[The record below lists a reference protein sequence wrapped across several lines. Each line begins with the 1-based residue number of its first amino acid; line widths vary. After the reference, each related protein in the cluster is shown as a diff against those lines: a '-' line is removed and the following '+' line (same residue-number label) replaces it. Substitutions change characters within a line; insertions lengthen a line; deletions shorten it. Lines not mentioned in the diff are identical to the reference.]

1 MFLQNPMGVL
11 NNQLVNVFQNKPIGM
26 ALQICQSSPR
36 SDILG
41 EINALDSYNLL
52 LYCRFHFILTKF
64 VVTK

>member
-1 MFLQNPMGVL
+1 
-11 NNQLVNVFQNKPIGM
+11 M